1 MTKAPLIRVSRDEF
15 RKPMVAVPERLTSKK
30 ANYDSISTIL
40 GGARGVLSLTNRNN
54 SSNQL
59 PGLRHVNSEAL
70 LQKSRFWEQ
79 KATLR
84 EAEAKKLRDRSLRET
99 SKLRKEIDGQLI
111 GALHAKLHVMK

>member
-15 RKPMVAVPERLTSKK
+15 RKPMVSVPERLTSKK
-30 ANYDSISTIL
+30 SNYDSISTIL
-40 GGARGVLSLTNRNN
+40 GGARGILSSTNRNN
-54 SSNQL
+54 ASQL

-79 KATLR
+79 KASSR

-111 GALHAKLHVMK
+111 GALHAKLQVMK